1 LPAGC
6 TGDVRLVERE
16 VTLLTREEGDGEVV
30 VGVFYGAGDGAVGNV
45 VAGVGIVGVEG
56 DVA

>member
-1 LPAGC
+1 
-6 TGDVRLVERE
+6 LVERE